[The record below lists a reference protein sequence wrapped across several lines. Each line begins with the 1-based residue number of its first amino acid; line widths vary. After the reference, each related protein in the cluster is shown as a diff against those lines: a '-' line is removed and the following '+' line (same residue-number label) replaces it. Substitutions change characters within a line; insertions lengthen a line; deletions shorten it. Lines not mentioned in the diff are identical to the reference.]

1 MICHTE
7 KLLKLAE
14 TTSVNELYKSEALKF
29 AMKCGAIY
37 GSYILYMA
45 YSLILDNAMLSVKIS
60 INGCFGKGN
69 WILLIKLN

>member
-14 TTSVNELYKSEALKF
+14 TTPVNELYKSEALKF

-37 GSYILYMA
+37 ELCILYIT
-45 YSLILDNAMLSVKIS
+45 YGVLVV
-60 INGCFGKGN
+60 
-69 WILLIKLN
+69 